1 MKRFLA
7 IASVA
12 FLSALSQPAA
22 AMPSQ
27 FNDADNTTYCSID
40 KGHAPV
46 LIDGKGNTK
55 IRKDQSIC
63 LTLSKVEELWKVRI
77 EWWSKPMN
85 RRHVEYAIA
94 GWINPKTLAYVE
106 ATSSKSKKVAIGEGH
121 IRYIDA
127 DTINFLQYARM
138 EDGSALMLS
147 ENMTRVDKIPAV
159 DIPLRD

>member
-1 MKRFLA
+1 MNRFLSTA
-7 IASVA
+7 LTA
-12 FLSALSQPAA
+12 FLAALAQPVA
-22 AMPSQ
+22 AMPSP
-27 FNDADNTTYCSID
+27 FNDVDNSTFCSID

-46 LIDGKGNTK
+46 LIDGKGNIK
-55 IRKDQSIC
+55 VRKDQSVC
-63 LTLSKVEELWKVRI
+63 LSLSKVEDLWKVRI

-127 DTINFLQYARM
+127 DTINFLQYAIM

-147 ENMTRVDKIPAV
+147 ENLTRVDKIPAV